1 MIMTFD
7 EAKQLLRDRYAT
19 AGLKVVDE
27 HPKEVFFQSNYGR
40 GPIHL
45 SEEDIAQYLEFE
57 GRRAQYRAE
66 PVECSMVSPT
76 YREHSIRP
84 SDFER
89 RFLPVTRDISFTF
102 GDPAGAEPY
111 AQISQASQDFIN
123 FMRLQEA
130 YLPLS
135 VARLQRPIGRRDEK
149 VVMKDMLYRPLTIK
163 VMQMNAASL
172 DEAKKTSD
180 AIIDAALFGIACLKD
195 MAFDLHSEWPRRHQ
209 RIEPFRFEESPEGSD
224 LPLPRARYTP
234 DLVRF
239 YLRGCSASDPV
250 VQFLSF
256 YQVLEYFFLTSAD
269 EQLYA
274 RLATRLHDPHFA
286 ATPKH
291 LDKLIQDTLEHKRE
305 TDETEMLKLVLQ
317 KYTSEPDVIQFISSY
332 EAHLK
337 DTPYTKKR
345 SVFGE
350 ENQVNLQ
357 PGHVFGGLSRRIK
370 LVRNALIH
378 SSDRHERKDRYVP
391 TRANESI
398 IEREVP
404 LVEFLAEKVVIAS
417 AQST

>member
-1 MIMTFD
+1 MTFD
-7 EAKQLLRDRYAT
+7 EAKKLLRDRYVK
-19 AGLKVVDE
+19 AGLKLVDE
-27 HPKEVFFQSNYGR
+27 HPADVIFQSTSGR
-40 GPIHL
+40 DPISL
-45 SEEDIAQYLEFE
+45 SEEDISQYLEFE
-57 GRRAQYRAE
+57 GRRTQYRAE
-66 PVECSMVSPT
+66 PVECSMVST
-76 YREHSIRP
+76 NYREQAIRP

-89 RFLPVTRDISFTF
+89 RFLNITREISFTF
-102 GDPAGAEPY
+102 GDSDGTEPY
-111 AQISQASQDFIN
+111 AQISPASTDFIN
-123 FMRLQEA
+123 FMRFNEG

-135 VARLQRPIGRRDEK
+135 LARIQRTTGRREEK
-149 VVMKDMLYRPLTIK
+149 TVIKDMLYRPLTIK
-163 VMQMNAASL
+163 IMKMNAASI

-195 MAFDLHSEWPRRHQ
+195 LSFDLRTEWPRRDQ
-209 RIEPFRFEESPEGSD
+209 RIEPFRFEEKSDGTD
-224 LPLPRARYTP
+224 LPLPRARYNP

-269 EQLYA
+269 EKLYE
-274 RLATRLHDPHFA
+274 RLSTRLHDPHFS

-291 LDKLIQDTLEHKRE
+291 LDRLIQDTLEHKRE

-317 KYTSEPDVIQFISSY
+317 RYTSEADVIQFISSY

-337 DTPYTKKR
+337 DTLYTKKR
-345 SVFGE
+345 SIFGE
-350 ENQVNLQ
+350 DNQVSLTL
-357 PGHVFGGLSRRIK
+357 GHVFGGLSRRVK

-391 TRANESI
+391 TRANETI

-404 LVEFLAEKVVIAS
+404 LVEFLAEKVVIAT